1 MKDKKELTFKDFQN
15 FKFSLMEMDSSQSV
29 DVFTIIFN
37 TGLRISEVLN
47 LKFSD
52 VDFKSSTIT
61 ITSAKMRSSTR
72 NQVSIILNDE
82 CMETLRKLKDKY
94 PKDVFVFQSR
104 KSKNQKNK
112 PASSI
117 SRQVVTKSFKTASN
131 STCLPIS
138 IQSLRESYAV
148 QAFKKSI
155 SSGCDSASLS
165 KIMGHVPTSMT
176 KRYVKNCNIK
186 NDEELSCLSAPKVDF
201 SKIQPEIIEY
211 LLNGTSLNKSFDLD
225 DICQKCDISE
235 SDLII
240 TLKTM
245 KILRGYS

>member
-15 FKFSLMEMDSSQSV
+15 FKSALMEAGSSQTV
-29 DVFTIIFN
+29 DFFTIIIN
-37 TGLRISEVLN
+37 TGLRTSEILN

-52 VDFKSSTIT
+52 VDFKSSSIT
-61 ITSAKMRSSTR
+61 VEKLRSSTH
-72 NQVSIILNDE
+72 NKISIIVNDE

-117 SRQVVTKSFKTASN
+117 SRQVVTKTFKTASN
-131 STCLPIS
+131 STSLPIS
-138 IQSLRESYAV
+138 INSLRAFYTV
-148 QAFKKSI
+148 QAFKESF
-155 SSGCDSASLS
+155 SSGSDYANLS
-165 KIMGHVPTSMT
+165 KLLGHVPASMT
-176 KRYVKNCNIK
+176 KYYANNYNIK
-186 NDEELSCLSAPKVDF
+186 NNKEFNCLSAPKADILTG
-201 SKIQPEIIEY
+201 KHEIIEY
-211 LLNGTSLNKSFDLD
+211 LLKGTSSNENSDLD

-240 TLKTM
+240 TFKTM
-245 KILRGYS
+245 MVLREYR

>member
-155 SSGCDSASLS
+155 SS
-165 KIMGHVPTSMT
+165 
-176 KRYVKNCNIK
+176 
-186 NDEELSCLSAPKVDF
+186 
-201 SKIQPEIIEY
+201 
-211 LLNGTSLNKSFDLD
+211 
-225 DICQKCDISE
+225 QK
-235 SDLII
+235 
-240 TLKTM
+240 M
-245 KILRGYS
+245 FW